1 MRATLSQKP
10 DGSLA
15 HLTTAIV
22 EVAHPIGEY
31 TGRERLTASYP
42 SGQRDLTVN
51 QLALPTGVRIP
62 HSPPSR
68 LFLLNTPL
76 LAIAP
81 FDDFGTYKAQ
91 KWFGIKRFGA
101 QYASA

>member
-1 MRATLSQKP
+1 MQKP

-22 EVAHPIGEY
+22 EGAHPIGEY
-31 TGRERLTASYP
+31 TGRERLSASYP

-62 HSPPSR
+62 HSPPSG
-68 LFLLNTPL
+68 LFLLNTPH
-76 LAIAP
+76 LAITAIV
-81 FDDFGTYKAQ
+81 DAATHEVE